1 MPSPIAH
8 LPRLALSS
16 FLLFL
21 SANAAAV
28 VVYDAGVLE
37 FQSSDQSMWGTG
49 DAFVK
54 TETVFVGE
62 QWTNASTTIGGIIGK
77 EDQVIFPGTDPVKAP
92 YYEPRIWVPTP
103 TWSSPFKGYWT
114 GCGCTKYV
122 TVIPGLPEI
131 AVDSRTGAKL
141 DVTSSGKAGIEFG
154 YSIDSGSVD
163 SEVAYSAK
171 AELPDTAIT
180 AGTMIDINTSSLFDQ
195 GFIQTQSPNAEAWFS
210 AVLELSGSVD
220 ATACG
225 FALGCKNGTFNLPT
239 VDTNQRI
246 VSIDPNS
253 LKILDGLIPP
263 DGDPVAQVPLLNR
276 SLTLEAGLSAAVPPV
291 PGFKLT
297 ESSGLTLFSSM
308 PPTPSVTVDL
318 AEIEVQVPNIATSGT
333 GSGEKVTAEGRDD
346 LLALTMDVDG
356 AATMFGGLPPAG
368 LNFTPVDAGVFK
380 LEASLDLIDVDA
392 GPVLGIAQH
401 FELIP
406 TLMAE
411 VEFSSPIQLSGLAGL
426 HDSWTGM
433 WEDFPEFSLFED
445 TTFTPT
451 FWIDAML
458 RNTMGLDLGLIG
470 TLDVLKLGATAVVG
484 GINVMDFGP
493 ISLNNLLGLGNTLFE
508 TDKLE
513 FEIYNDLFALGGFS
527 RLLGN
532 SFTLALQTAT
542 NPGGVSIGDEGL
554 RDSNLKFGVPLPGV
568 LMLLLAGAIAMRS
581 IGQHRRAST

>member
-1 MPSPIAH
+1 MSNPIAR
-8 LPRLALSS
+8 LPRVALCS
-16 FLLFL
+16 FLLLL
-21 SANAAAV
+21 SANSAAV
-28 VVYDAGVLE
+28 VAYDAGVLE
-37 FQSSDQSMWGTG
+37 FESVDQSMWGTG

-62 QWTNASTTIGGIIGK
+62 EWTNASTTIGGIIGK
-77 EDQVIFPGTDPVKAP
+77 ENQVLIPASGAIYVP
-92 YYEPRIWVPTP
+92 YYEPRVWIPKP
-103 TWSSPFKGYWT
+103 TWSNPFKGYWT
-114 GCGCTKYV
+114 GCGCWKDVKVSDGT
-122 TVIPGLPEI
+122 PEV

-154 YSIDSGSVD
+154 YSIDSGSVN
-163 SEVAYSAK
+163 SEVAFSAK
-171 AELPDTAIT
+171 ADLPDVVT
-180 AGTMIDINTSSLFDQ
+180 AGTLIDINTDSTFDQ
-195 GFIQTQSPNAEAWFS
+195 GFIETQSPWVEAWFS

-225 FALGCKNGTFNLPT
+225 ALLGCKTGSFNLPT

-253 LKILDGLIPP
+253 VKILDGLIPP

-297 ESSGLTLFSSM
+297 ETSGATLFTSM

-318 AEIEVQVPNIATSGT
+318 AELEVQVPNIATSGT
-333 GSGEKVTAEGRDD
+333 GSGEKVNSEGRDD
-346 LLALTMDVDG
+346 LLTLTLDVDG

-380 LEASLDLIDVDA
+380 LEVSLDLIDVDA

-406 TLMAE
+406 TLMAT
-411 VEFSSPIQLSGLAGL
+411 VDFSSPIQLSGFAGL
-426 HDSWTGM
+426 QSSWTGM
-433 WEDFPEFSLFED
+433 WADFPEFALFED

-458 RNTMGLDLGLIG
+458 RNIMGLDLGLIG

-484 GINVMDFGP
+484 GLNVAEIGSL
-493 ISLNNLLGLGNTLFE
+493 SLNNLLGLDNKLFE

-513 FEIYNDLFALGGFS
+513 FEIYNDLFALEGFS
-527 RLLGN
+527 PLLGN

-542 NPGGVSIGDEGL
+542 NPGGVTIGDEGQ
-554 RDSNLKFGVPLPGV
+554 RDSTLKFGVPLPGG

-581 IGQHRRAST
+581 AGKRCGASS